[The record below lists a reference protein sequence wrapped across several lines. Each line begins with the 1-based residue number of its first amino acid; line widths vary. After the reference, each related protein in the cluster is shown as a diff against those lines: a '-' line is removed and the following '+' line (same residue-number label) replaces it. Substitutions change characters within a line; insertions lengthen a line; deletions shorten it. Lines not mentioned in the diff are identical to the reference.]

1 MKKPVVLCIM
11 DGFGHNPSDY
21 GNAIK
26 AANTPRLDE
35 FMKNDPMTILGLQ
48 EWM

>member
-11 DGFGHNPSDY
+11 DGFGIREEAD

-26 AANTPRLDE
+26 AAKTPNL
-35 FMKNDPMTILGLQ
+35 
-48 EWM
+48 